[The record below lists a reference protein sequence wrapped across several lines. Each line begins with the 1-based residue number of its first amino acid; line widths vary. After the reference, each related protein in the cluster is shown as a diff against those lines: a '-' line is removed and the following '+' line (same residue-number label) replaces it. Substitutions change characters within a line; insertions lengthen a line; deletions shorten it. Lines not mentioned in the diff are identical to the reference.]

1 MSDVFILQNQDGCFL
16 NKQKEWTDGR
26 DAGQLY
32 RSPHHD
38 EALNHMVEIN
48 SKDYTQR
55 INIVEC
61 PLSDKRQPM
70 LDPDTLPAPLPEVQA
85 ELSQDL
91 EAMPESE
98 LTFEPETS
106 SESPTMFESAEHI
119 DEASDNQAVRRD
131 ENDSPLVQDTSELN
145 AENKPGPQNQFYVE
159 DTP

>member
-26 DAGQLY
+26 DAAQLY

-55 INIVEC
+55 ISIVEC

-70 LDPDTLPAPLPEVQA
+70 LDPDTLPAPQSGVQA
-85 ELSQDL
+85 ELCQDSD
-91 EAMPESE
+91 ANPESQA
-98 LTFEPETS
+98 EPEPVAIP
-106 SESPTMFESAEHI
+106 EPAEHI

-131 ENDSPLVQDTSELN
+131 ENSPSIVQDTSELN
-145 AENKPGPQNQFYVE
+145 AENKSGPQNQFYVE

>member
-38 EALNHMVEIN
+38 EALNHMVEVN

-70 LDPDTLPAPLPEVQA
+70 LDPDTLPAPLPEDQA
-85 ELSQDL
+85 ELYQAMEAAPEP
-91 EAMPESE
+91 EAMPEAIAE
-98 LTFEPETS
+98 PLTTLEPE
-106 SESPTMFESAEHI
+106 EHI
-119 DEASDNQAVRRD
+119 DEVSDNQAVRRD
-131 ENDSPLVQDTSELN
+131 ENNPSLVQDTSELN
-145 AENKPGPQNQFYVE
+145 AENKSGPQNQFYVE